1 MDGSRHR
8 AHHHGMWTGLVI
20 LLGVGIAVGVG
31 QWWLTRP
38 TSRRPIDTSGRADA
52 AEFDNEVVR
61 GQGLPPY

>member
-1 MDGSRHR
+1 
-8 AHHHGMWTGLVI
+8 MWTGLVI